1 MPQPNIPPQP
11 YRVRTPE
18 DYVIWF
24 ISALTGEDYFKIRQE
39 AIARERREQLEQERL
54 DREDYER
61 RWAEFMAALDRGS
74 QAGLTDFIGDGGNVG
89 AGGSL
94 RGYPKLPSKI
104 EYIQNYGTIQS
115 NLVDQVWLG
124 TSIVQKD
131 ANRVCYLKEQP
142 GMSPLLYCLKVLP
155 PPSKKRK

>member
-1 MPQPNIPPQP
+1 MVQPTIPVPP
-11 YRVRTPE
+11 YPVRTPE

-24 ISALTGEDYFKIRQE
+24 VSALTGEDYFKIRQE
-39 AIARERREQLEQERL
+39 AIEREQRERLEQERI
-54 DREDYER
+54 DREKYER
-61 RWAEFMAALDRGS
+61 RWGEFIAALDRGS
-74 QAGLTDFIGDGGNVG
+74 QAGLTDFVGDGGNVG
-89 AGGSL
+89 VGGKL
-94 RGYPKLPSKI
+94 KLPSKI

-142 GMSPLLYCLKVLP
+142 GMSPLLYCLKILP
-155 PPSKKRK
+155 SPSKKRK